1 MKDFFH
7 KEIKSHVEQNVL
19 SKGVFGKTSSTAT
32 IPLQATLLMSSSSP
46 KTAKSFDIYQAL
58 NDAPDGG
65 SITIPTGEYLL
76 SKPLEISKNVN
87 IAGETGDPADVTLVS
102 EHGAAVVIRASFA
115 RICAVKFSNQN
126 ADEVE
131 SSTNLVRSSV
141 VVVTSGQSELVNCV
155 ITGKGDGLAVSGSQS
170 APVLRYC
177 KIQNCT
183 CGGVW
188 ILDRGRALLY
198 RCSVSQCGHAA
209 LAVCG
214 QSAVKA
220 IKTEIHHGYNIG
232 AYIYQNSFG
241 RFRECSFHHNA
252 LTGFELKNNSD
263 CVCESCQMSFNQEHG
278 VCVWDDC
285 AGRFEH
291 CDIFENM
298 SIQFLSI
305 NSNPQIIDSQIHES
319 PGIGVMFHN
328 NSGGQMDSC
337 EVCNTADAAVVV
349 SDGSEPTI
357 TDSVFHHAR
366 QSGVMSILNAQGRF
380 KNCEICL
387 CKAGGVFIADNASPT
402 FIDCYIHHNK
412 ECGVQVLNQG
422 EGKFYNNSFFDN
434 SGNNW
439 LIEKTAGEVLRE
451 ENSPNW

>member
-1 MKDFFH
+1 MEF
-7 KEIKSHVEQNVL
+7 
-19 SKGVFGKTSSTAT
+19 STEPPRTHT
-32 IPLQATLLMSSSSP
+32 IPLQTTLLMSTSSP
-46 KTAKSFDIYQAL
+46 KAAESFDLYQAL
-58 NDAPDGG
+58 NQAPDGG
-65 SITIPTGEYLL
+65 SITIPAGEYLL
-76 SKPLEISKNVN
+76 SKPLEISKSVN
-87 IAGETGDPADVTLVS
+87 IAGETGDPADVVLVS
-102 EHGAAVVIRASFA
+102 EHGAAVVISAPSA
-115 RICAVKFSNQN
+115 RICAVTFSNLN

-131 SSTNLVRSSV
+131 DSSDLNRSSV
-141 VVVTSGQSELVNCV
+141 VVVNSGQSELVNCV
-155 ITGKGDGLAVSGSQS
+155 ITGKGDGLAVCGSQS

-188 ILDRGRALLY
+188 ILNRGRALLY

-214 QSAVKA
+214 QSVVKA
-220 IKTEIHHGYNIG
+220 IKTEVHHGHNIG

-241 RFRECSFHHNA
+241 RFRDCSFHHNA

-263 CVCESCQMSFNQEHG
+263 CVCESCQMSYNQEHG

-285 AGRFEH
+285 VGRFEH

-305 NSNPQIIDSQIHES
+305 NSSPQIIDSQIHES

-357 TDSVFHHAR
+357 SDSVFHHAR

-387 CKAGGVFIADNASPT
+387 CNAGGVFIADSASPT

-412 ECGVQVLNQG
+412 VCGVQVLNQG

-434 SGNNW
+434 AGCNW
-439 LIEKTAGEVLRE
+439 LIEDTAGDVVRE
-451 ENSPNW
+451 ENTPNW